1 MPDLEINTKISKVIP
16 EQGDSAV
23 DVSLHLRFVLA
34 AFFALLQR
42 LIETKAMLN
51 ERNKDERQRREAKQQ
66 AKEQARL
73 QKQ

>member
-1 MPDLEINTKISKVIP
+1 MHFYDLDT
-16 EQGDSAV
+16 
-23 DVSLHLRFVLA
+23 DVCA
-34 AFFALLQR
+34 PLLQR